1 MLARHAEDLFWTG
14 RYLERAEDT
23 ARMLDVTYHGLLE
36 SSVEDPTTVW
46 RELVKVL
53 HLEQPF
59 DVRGGECAEGPVTE
73 FLVLDDQNGGSIVS
87 SVACARDNARTVRE
101 RISTELWE
109 AINTFYLEL
118 RARDLR
124 ADLQRQPYELYRMV
138 KGRCQM
144 ITGVAA
150 ETMPRDDGWR
160 FMVLGRML
168 ERAEMTCRLLSV
180 RWVQR
185 GSADPQATYQHWGAL
200 LKSVSAFEAY
210 VRVHHDVM
218 GVAEVLEFLLLS
230 RDFPRGVLFCLRS
243 AEDQLAKLGTGDRP
257 IPPHR
262 LLGRMRATLEYLDV
276 PELVNDGLQR
286 FLDQL
291 QEGIWQVADSV
302 GAHFFQRGAEHE
314 LHSLGSI

>member
-1 MLARHAEDLFWTG
+1 MLARHAEDLFWIG

-23 ARMLDVTYHGLLE
+23 SRMLDVTYHGLLE
-36 SSVEDPTTVW
+36 SSVEDPTIVW

-53 HLEQPF
+53 HLEQDF
-59 DVRGGECAEGPVTE
+59 EARGIECSEGPVSE
-73 FLVLDDQNGGSIVS
+73 FLVLDHENGGSIVS
-87 SVACARDNARTVRE
+87 SIACARDNARTVRE

-109 AINTFYLEL
+109 AINTLHLEL
-118 RARDLR
+118 G
-124 ADLQRQPYELYRMV
+124 ADLQRQPYELYRIV
-138 KGRCQM
+138 KARCQM

-160 FMVLGRML
+160 FLVLGRML

-185 GSADPQATYQHWGAL
+185 GSPDPQATYQHWGAV

-230 RDFPRGVLFCLRS
+230 REFPRGVLFCLRS
-243 AEDQLAKLGTGDRP
+243 AEDQLARLGPGDRP

-302 GAHFFQRGAEHE
+302 SLHFFQRGAEHE

>member
-1 MLARHAEDLFWTG
+1 VLARHAEDLFWIG

-36 SSVEDPTTVW
+36 SSVDDSSVVW

-53 HLEQPF
+53 HLEQAF
-59 DVRGGECAEGPVTE
+59 DARGIECAEAPVSE
-73 FLVLDDQNGGSIVS
+73 FLALDDRSGGSIVAS
-87 SVACARDNARTVRE
+87 IACARDNARTVRE

-109 AINTFYLEL
+109 AINTLHLEL

-124 ADLQRQPYELYRMV
+124 ADLQRQPYELYRIV
-138 KGRCQM
+138 KARCQM

-160 FMVLGRML
+160 FLVLGRML

-185 GSADPQATYQHWGAL
+185 GSPDPQATYQHWGAV

-218 GVAEVLEFLLLS
+218 GVEEVLEFLLLS
-230 RDFPRGVLFCLRS
+230 REFPRGVLFCLRS
-243 AEDQLAKLGTGDRP
+243 AEDQLARLGTGDRP

-291 QEGIWQVADSV
+291 QEGIWQVADAVS
-302 GAHFFQRGAEHE
+302 AHFFQRGAEHE
-314 LHSLGSI
+314 LHSLGAF